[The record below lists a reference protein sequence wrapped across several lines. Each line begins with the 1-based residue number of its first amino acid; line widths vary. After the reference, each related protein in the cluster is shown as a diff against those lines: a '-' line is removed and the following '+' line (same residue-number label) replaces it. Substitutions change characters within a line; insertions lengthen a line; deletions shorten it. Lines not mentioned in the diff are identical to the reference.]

1 MRPPNKYNTVF
12 HFQSKNVVKKIV
24 QIFLLEV
31 LLCMYYYVMN
41 LLIVICTMNLFN
53 KCTEFHA
60 EFLTANLI

>member
-31 LLCMYYYVMN
+31 LCMYV
-41 LLIVICTMNLFN
+41 LLCNESTYSYMYHESF
-53 KCTEFHA
+53 
-60 EFLTANLI
+60 